1 MTARR
6 GSLSPATLRPSP
18 LYATSLSRLEGCS
31 GNLNFVVFPFVTSH
45 AATTHERTV
54 LVRTPGSTP
63 RRDTVFTHEHT
74 GLYGVSPFLWNTPSE
89 RHDGCRAGAP
99 TPRRG

>member
-45 AATTHERTV
+45 AATSV
-54 LVRTPGSTP
+54 VRTPLTP